1 MITIVAGTNRPQ
13 AKTLEIAHYYKNL
26 LDQQPSPVESRI
38 LDLAQ
43 LPADFTVSALYANS
57 GKNTAF
63 NALRAQMD
71 ESDKYVF
78 VVPEYNNSF
87 PGVLKAFIDGLSYPN
102 SLVHK
107 KCALVGI
114 SDGVQGNALGL
125 SHLSDVFNYLG
136 LNVLA
141 QKVRIPL
148 MKKNFVNGSVNDP
161 FIANLLQEQA
171 QLLLAF

>member
-1 MITIVAGTNRPQ
+1 MITIVAGTNRPE
-13 AKTLEIAHYYKNL
+13 AKTLEMAHYYKSL
-26 LDQQPSPVESRI
+26 LDRQPTPVESRI

-43 LPADFTVSALYANS
+43 LPADFTVTALYANS
-57 GKNTAF
+57 GKNSAF
-63 NALRAQMD
+63 NTLRAQMD

-102 SLVHK
+102 SLMHK

-148 MKKNFVNGSVNDP
+148 MKKNFVEGTVTDP
-161 FIANLLQEQA
+161 FIAQLMEEQA
-171 QLLLAF
+171 RLLVAF